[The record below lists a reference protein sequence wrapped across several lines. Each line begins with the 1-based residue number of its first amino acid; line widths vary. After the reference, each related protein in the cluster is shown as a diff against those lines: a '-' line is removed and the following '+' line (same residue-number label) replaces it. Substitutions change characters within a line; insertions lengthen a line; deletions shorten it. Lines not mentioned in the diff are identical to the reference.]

1 MVTRSVN
8 VINKTGL
15 HARPASIFVQ
25 SATKFQSEISIKHK
39 ENTYNAKSIMALL
52 SAGIC
57 CGSRVEILA
66 EGQDEKEAVDTLAVL
81 IESKFGE
88 Q

>member
-1 MVTRSVN
+1 MVTKSVN
-8 VINKTGL
+8 IMNETGL

-25 SATKFQSEISIKHK
+25 AASKFQSQVTLKYK

-57 CGSRVEILA
+57 CGSQIDISA
-66 EGQDEKEAVDTLAVL
+66 EGPDEKEAVDTLVKL
-81 IESKFGE
+81 VEDKFGE
-88 Q
+88 